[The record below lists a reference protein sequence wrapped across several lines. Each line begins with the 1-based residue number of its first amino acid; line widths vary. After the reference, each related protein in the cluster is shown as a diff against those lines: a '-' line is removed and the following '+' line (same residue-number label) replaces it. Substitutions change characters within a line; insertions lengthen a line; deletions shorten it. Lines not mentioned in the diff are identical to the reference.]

1 MAARKNKEAR
11 IVMKEIIK
19 RVAVTST
26 IVLLNLEITFLNL
39 KSLST

>member
-1 MAARKNKEAR
+1 MVARKIKEAR

-39 KSLST
+39 KGLST